1 MTTNAAPRNAE
12 QMAPPPPPPRVAT
25 PPLMAPIP
33 LDTPRFA
40 DLGKENLLHPTLL
53 KTITEDL
60 KFDHMMPVQAA
71 TLHDLLANRI
81 DCLAQAK
88 TGTGKT
94 IAFLLPA
101 IQTLINKN
109 RGPKAGISLLVIS
122 PTRELAMQ
130 IAKEATALL
139 KRLPQYKVS
148 YAIGGT
154 NKNTEEK
161 RYVCLSYCAC
171 ALGTWCSSR
180 QISLFL
186 HDLKH

>member
-1 MTTNAAPRNAE
+1 
-12 QMAPPPPPPRVAT
+12 
-25 PPLMAPIP
+25 
-33 LDTPRFA
+33 
-40 DLGKENLLHPTLL
+40 
-53 KTITEDL
+53 
-60 KFDHMMPVQAA
+60 MPVQSA

-161 RYVCLSYCAC
+161 RYVYEVYLI
-171 ALGTWCSSR
+171 LLVQLDHGLVT
-180 QISLFL
+180 SLL
-186 HDLKH
+186 RANLIVPP